1 MNLTRLSPLLKMKVS
16 SQATAGRQAG
26 ETLGRAAKSVR
37 KIFPEADKNLK
48 LPVIKPLLIKR

>member
-1 MNLTRLSPLLKMKVS
+1 MKVS